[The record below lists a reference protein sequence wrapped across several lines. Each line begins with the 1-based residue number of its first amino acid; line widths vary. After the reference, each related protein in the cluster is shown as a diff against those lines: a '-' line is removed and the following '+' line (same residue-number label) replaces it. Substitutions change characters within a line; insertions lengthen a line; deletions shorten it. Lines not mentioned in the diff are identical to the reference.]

1 LSFYKKDQLFDRY
14 SYSLIGYSTELNKL
28 NIGGN
33 KMAYTKTWA
42 DDPSKL
48 NETERKKLQKDGL
61 EILNDIE
68 KYAVEGFEA
77 IPKEDWDLFKWAGM
91 YLQKPKEDGYFM
103 MRVNIPS
110 GFITYDQANVLAGIA
125 KDYGRDVV
133 DITTRQA
140 IQFHWLRIE
149 EIPDIYKRLDSAGLS
164 SVGACGDIPRTIM
177 GNPLAGIDP
186 HELMDTTEI
195 VEDIYRFFQRNPD
208 FSNLPRKYKMSISS
222 NVFNAA
228 HAEINCL
235 AFVPAVKE
243 IDGEEVIGFHVK
255 VGGGLSAKPFLGQE
269 LDVFITPERVKE
281 AAIAITTIYRDHG
294 FRDKRHRAR
303 IKFLVADWGVEKFK
317 AKLEELMGELPT
329 RGTDKFVEWNAGYFY
344 GAHEQKQKGLSYVGF
359 NVPVG
364 RMTADELFELAR
376 ISKEFGNGELRTCNS
391 QNIVIPNIP
400 NEKIDAVLD
409 HQIFERITI
418 EPKNFLAYSV
428 SCTGNEYCNL
438 ALVETKERMRKVAE
452 FLDEQLVIDNP
463 VRIHMVGCPNSCG
476 QRQIADIGLQGV
488 LMKTTAGMEE
498 AFEIYVGGTLNHGAK
513 FNDKLKGRILAEDL
527 ASTLLELL
535 KFYKNNKN
543 KGENFFDFVNRVGH
557 SALQEEFEGI
567 LTKVS

>member
-1 LSFYKKDQLFDRY
+1 
-14 SYSLIGYSTELNKL
+14 
-28 NIGGN
+28 
-33 KMAYTKTWA
+33 MAYTKTWA
-42 DDPSKL
+42 EDPSKL
-48 NETERKKLQKDGL
+48 NETEILKLQKDGL
-61 EILNDIE
+61 EILKEID
-68 KYAVEGFEA
+68 KYAKEGFHS
-77 IPKEDWDLFKWAGM
+77 IPKEEWNLFKWAGM

-110 GFITYDQANVLAGIA
+110 GLISYEQAIALAEIA

-140 IQFHWLRIE
+140 IQFHWLTIE
-149 EIPDIYKRLDSAGLS
+149 QIPDIFKRLEATGLS

-186 HELMDTTEI
+186 NELMDTTEI
-195 VEDIYRFFQRNPD
+195 VNDVYHFFQRNPD
-208 FSNLPRKYKMSISS
+208 FSNLPRKYKMSISA
-222 NVFNAA
+222 NVYNAA

-235 AFVPAVKE
+235 AFVPATKE
-243 IDGEEVIGFHVK
+243 IDGKEVVGFHVK

-269 LDVFITPERVKE
+269 LDVFITPDRVKE

-303 IKFLVADWGVEKFK
+303 IKYLVADWGVEKFK
-317 AKLEELMGELPT
+317 AKLEEFMGELPT

-344 GAHEQKQKGLSYVGF
+344 GVHEQKQAGLSYIGF

-376 ISKEFGNGELRTCNS
+376 LSKEYGNGELRTCNS
-391 QNIVIPNIP
+391 QNIVIPNVP
-400 NEKIDAVLD
+400 NEKVEELLG
-409 HQIFERITI
+409 HQIFDRITI
-418 EPKNFLAYSV
+418 NPKPFTAYSV

-438 ALVETKERMRKVAE
+438 ALVETKERMRRVAE
-452 FLDEQLVIDNP
+452 YLDENVAVDTPI
-463 VRIHMVGCPNSCG
+463 RIHMVGCPNSCG

-488 LMKTTAGMEE
+488 LMKGPNGMEE

-513 FNDKLKGRILAEDL
+513 FNDKLKGRI
-527 ASTLLELL
+527 
-535 KFYKNNKN
+535 
-543 KGENFFDFVNRVGH
+543 KGEDIAPVLKELISFFAENKEEGETFFDFVGRVGLE
-557 SALQEEFEGI
+557 ALQTELNEI
-567 LTKVS
+567 VATVS